1 MTVIGFDTTIGVD
14 EQLAILNKSFG
25 KEFSL
30 TENQE
35 KQIQKFPKDRKFL
48 LVPFFEELVLDANKN
63 KSHLYLRETV
73 STLYRKYKNEMQ
85 LDNNIRRKYG
95 DGYKRTNNLIS
106 GITELW
112 INQEYPIS
120 LLVVPFELCHEDGDP
135 RTIYKKIF
143 YQNIENQFHF
153 GLYETI
159 VAKIIFGNNEFYED
173 PIPTLCIGDELTDEN
188 PEVFSDMPSLE
199 YDESGIAINSIP
211 KSIPQEDKYFSV
223 AYFKGNI
230 I

>member
-143 YQNIENQFHF
+143 YPNINNQFYF
-153 GLYETI
+153 GLYETVI
-159 VAKIIFGNNEFYED
+159 AKIIFGNDVIGED
-173 PIPTLCIGDELTDEN
+173 ILPIICPGDELTVDKKG
-188 PEVFSDMPSLE
+188 VFPNTPCLE
-199 YDESGIAINSIP
+199 YDDTGMVINSIP
-211 KSIPQEDKYFSV
+211 KTYPHSPV
-223 AYFKGNI
+223 GYFKGFI
-230 I
+230 HF